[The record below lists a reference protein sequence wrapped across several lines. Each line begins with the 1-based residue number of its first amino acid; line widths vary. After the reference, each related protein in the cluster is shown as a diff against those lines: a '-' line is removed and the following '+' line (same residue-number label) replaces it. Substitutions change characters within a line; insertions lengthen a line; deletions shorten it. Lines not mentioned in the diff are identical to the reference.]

1 MRRTEAQFSG
11 PDPRQLMRG
20 CRPTHRPY
28 GLATGEPAA
37 DVRAL
42 LVVGPLEAGRI
53 VLAQE
58 RAQDERDEED
68 GDEEDRQDSHD
79 APPRV
84 GCLSSLLE
92 YTRKVPTIRR
102 ERGRR
107 NIVRTPRAARAA

>member
-28 GLATGEPAA
+28 GLATREPAA

-42 LVVGPLEAGRI
+42 LVIVPLEAGRV

-84 GCLSSLLE
+84 GCSSSLLE
-92 YTRKVPTIRR
+92 QTRKVPTIRR
-102 ERGRR
+102 TRGWCD
-107 NIVRTPRAARAA
+107 IVRIPRAVRAT